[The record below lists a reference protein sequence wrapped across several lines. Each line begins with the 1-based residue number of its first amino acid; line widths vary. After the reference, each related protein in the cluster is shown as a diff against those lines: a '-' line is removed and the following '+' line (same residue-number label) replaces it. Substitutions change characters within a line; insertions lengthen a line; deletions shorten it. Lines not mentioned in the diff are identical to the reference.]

1 MRHKTC
7 TEAVGN
13 GPETS
18 KVRLAASE
26 ELLRYANV

>member
-7 TEAVGN
+7 TEVVGN

-26 ELLRYANV
+26 ELLRDANL

>member
-7 TEAVGN
+7 TEVVGN
-13 GPETS
+13 GPEAS

-26 ELLRYANV
+26 KLLRDANL